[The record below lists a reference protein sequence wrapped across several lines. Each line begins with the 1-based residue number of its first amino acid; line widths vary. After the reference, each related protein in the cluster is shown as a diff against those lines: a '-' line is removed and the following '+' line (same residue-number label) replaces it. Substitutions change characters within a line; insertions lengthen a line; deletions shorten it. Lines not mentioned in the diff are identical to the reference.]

1 MRTIEAILLT
11 GADAFKAHPQADVP
25 EGERPAAVAV
35 PTSVE
40 EVQLVVRHAAETGLR
55 VAVHT
60 TGRGVRQ
67 TGRLDDT
74 LLVQTREL
82 GGARLDAPARIVRA
96 GGGALWSDV
105 SRAAA
110 PAGLAA
116 LAVPTPSVGVVG
128 TVLAG
133 GVGWLS
139 RRHGLASESLRA
151 VELVTADGRLVRA
164 DPDRE
169 RDLFWALRGGGG
181 GLGVVTAVEL
191 ALVEPAPA
199 QGGTMRWPA
208 ARAREVM
215 HAWREWT
222 LDLPRE
228 VTSMARLAGGGD
240 EAATLVEA
248 VLLAD
253 DATSGELLAPL
264 RALAP
269 EREGIRPIAAADL
282 DTLHPDVLGER
293 PVYYDHLLLHDL
305 PEEALDLCLD
315 LVGPAAGFPLLDL
328 ELRHLGGALD
338 DRRRHRGALGSL
350 DAGYLLVVA
359 AAPERADVARELVE
373 ELSPWAAG
381 HIFLSFVTPDTPDGE
396 VFPADTRRRLWAVK
410 ALYDPEDRFVAPLGH
425 ITGVGHPLRDGG
437 NLG

>member
-1 MRTIEAILLT
+1 MRTIDAILRP
-11 GADAFKAHPQADVP
+11 GADAFEPHPQADVP
-25 EGERPAAVAV
+25 AGERPAAVAEPV
-35 PTSVE
+35 SVE
-40 EVQLVVRHAAETGLR
+40 EVQAVVRHAARAGLR
-55 VAVHT
+55 IAVHT

-67 TGRLDDT
+67 TGRLADT
-74 LLVQTREL
+74 LLVRTGAL

-96 GGGALWSDV
+96 GGGSVWADV
-105 SRAAA
+105 TRVAA
-110 PAGLAA
+110 PAGLAPIA
-116 LAVPTPSVGVVG
+116 IPTPTVGVAG

-139 RRHGLASESLRA
+139 RRHGLTSESLRA

-164 DPDRE
+164 DHERE

-191 ALVEPAPA
+191 AVVDPGPIH
-199 QGGTMRWPA
+199 GGTLRWPA
-208 ARAREVM
+208 ARARDVL

-222 LDLPRE
+222 LEVPRE

-253 DATSGELLAPL
+253 APAADALLAPL
-264 RALAP
+264 RALDPAGDGVRPLAP
-269 EREGIRPIAAADL
+269 ADL
-282 DTLHPDVLGER
+282 DALHADVLGGR
-293 PVYYDHLLLHDL
+293 PVHYDHLLLHDL
-305 PEEALDLCLD
+305 PAEALDVFLD
-315 LVGPAAGFPLLDL
+315 VAAPQAGFPMLDV

-338 DRRRHRGALGSL
+338 DRGRRSGALGSL

-359 AAPERADVARELVE
+359 AAPERADVARDLVE

-381 HIFLSFVTPDTPDGE
+381 HIFLSFVAPDTPDAE
-396 VFPADTRRRLWAVK
+396 VSPADTRRRLWAVR
-410 ALYDPEDRFVAPLGH
+410 ALHDPEDRFVAPLGH
-425 ITGVGHPLRDGG
+425 LTGVAAPPADRGPLG
-437 NLG
+437 